1 MDIISSGNLNKESVS
16 SAIYTIVIDDFKEKL
31 DVATM
36 EQFSITEEF
45 TIKKSIFDIE
55 VNITNGD
62 KESEGYLGLFLC
74 NQSNWIVRAKM
85 EISVKVN
92 KISKALN

>member
-36 EQFSITEEF
+36 LQFCTEEF
-45 TIKKSIFDIE
+45 SMSNSDFLIVI
-55 VNITNGD
+55 NITNGD

-74 NQSNWIVRAKM
+74 NQSNWIVRANM

>member
-16 SAIYTIVIDDFKEKL
+16 SAIKTIVIDDFKEKL

-36 EQFSITEEF
+36 LQFCTEEF
-45 TIKKSIFDIE
+45 SMSNSDFLIVI
-55 VNITNGD
+55 NITNGD
-62 KESEGYLGLFLC
+62 KESESYLGLFLC
-74 NQSNWIVRAKM
+74 NQSNWIVRANM